1 LLEIRDG
8 IVGAKNKLPKF
19 MREYAHDIME
29 RIGALIN
36 FGFYNLLKICGKRIS
51 DAQLLMQEQ
60 ITQIQKN
67 GIAIGTNPSHTQIAK
82 DDPDKPFELGMS
94 LEQFEQVFGENWVK

>member
-1 LLEIRDG
+1 
-8 IVGAKNKLPKF
+8 

-29 RIGALIN
+29 RVGALIN

-60 ITQIQKN
+60 ITQIAKN
-67 GIAIGTNPSHTQIAK
+67 GI
-82 DDPDKPFELGMS
+82 
-94 LEQFEQVFGENWVK
+94 